1 MTPEEREADAIEL
14 AARVRRRLAEFG
26 GPPTIENEPEE

>member
-14 AARVRRRLAEFG
+14 AARIRRRLAEFG
-26 GPPTIENEPEE
+26 GPDDRE